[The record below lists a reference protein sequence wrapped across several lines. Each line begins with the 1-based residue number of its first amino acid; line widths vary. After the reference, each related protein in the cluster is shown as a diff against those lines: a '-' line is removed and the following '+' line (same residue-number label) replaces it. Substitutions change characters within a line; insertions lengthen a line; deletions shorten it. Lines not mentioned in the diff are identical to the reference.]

1 MAPRFKVP
9 SGRRDLLGS
18 DRLAREWHKQRE
30 FDDMKLQ
37 GKTAVITGGGSGI
50 GLGIAVAFA
59 AEGCRVVI
67 AGRREELLR
76 EAAETS
82 QGETP
87 LLFHTVDVTD
97 RESVKRLF
105 DWATEQLGQI
115 DILVNS
121 AGINIKTR
129 SMATMSPEQWDEVMA
144 INATGAYNCTYEV
157 LPQMRERRDG
167 LIIHVS
173 SIAGLRALAL
183 GGIAYCAAKFAMS
196 AMGTAIANEEAPNG
210 IRVTNLYPGEVNTP
224 ILENRPEPVSDER
237 KAAMVQPEDIGELA
251 VTIACLPP
259 RSHVSDV
266 IIKPRVQEYV

>member
-1 MAPRFKVP
+1 
-9 SGRRDLLGS
+9 
-18 DRLAREWHKQRE
+18 
-30 FDDMKLQ
+30 MKLQ